1 MLSVTPIRKTSKY
14 VEKEKTVQLYITN
27 QSLFFVFVLMYQ
39 QIFYNYQESYNYQ
52 KKATK
57 SHVHYDYKFQT
68 NIWKDYKAIYKSE
81 SCVILEELWEVLPS
95 YFPVFHVFQNLHAYI
110 LFNKICLLHSL
121 CEICFNTLLHLL
133 HSIRVFSFIVPW
145 PPLIQRLLMKTYLCR
160 NQQELRKALASPHNY
175 LDPRTMLR

>member
-68 NIWKDYKAIYKSE
+68 NI
-81 SCVILEELWEVLPS
+81 
-95 YFPVFHVFQNLHAYI
+95 
-110 LFNKICLLHSL
+110 
-121 CEICFNTLLHLL
+121 
-133 HSIRVFSFIVPW
+133 
-145 PPLIQRLLMKTYLCR
+145 
-160 NQQELRKALASPHNY
+160 
-175 LDPRTMLR
+175 